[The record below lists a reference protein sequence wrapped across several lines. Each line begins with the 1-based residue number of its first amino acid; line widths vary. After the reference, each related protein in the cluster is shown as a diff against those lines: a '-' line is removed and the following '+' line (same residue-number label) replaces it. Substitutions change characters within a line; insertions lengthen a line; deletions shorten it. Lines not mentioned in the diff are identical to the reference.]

1 MRARGA
7 FPWREACSS
16 RCIIMLR
23 CCTVGVSHLLPLWRL
38 SSGNIVILGKR
49 KPQGLSSNRKALVQG
64 RNQGMH
70 TGPRAAS
77 WHLHQAMGTEPQ
89 PRTKHAPENNHQR
102 HCFLR
107 FFRTT
112 TPLHGR
118 TDVANYCWVLVYAES
133 SHWLWPT
140 TYVAFD
146 SLCANFKP
154 DEGDDKAANKYIRS

>member
-112 TPLHGR
+112 TPLGHTASWPDRRCKLLLGAGLCGELALV
-118 TDVANYCWVLVYAES
+118 VADHVC
-133 SHWLWPT
+133 
-140 TYVAFD
+140 
-146 SLCANFKP
+146 C
-154 DEGDDKAANKYIRS
+154 IR